1 MGDAGSM
8 QMRSFVLLS
17 LAAAAAAAPQVVQP
31 LFTRGHAAY
40 TYGPLHCVASPCSV
54 VPSCNS
60 AHWKTDIEAFNAD
73 TAGTGAEI
81 KTVYSYG
88 GDVEFWPKKGGDT
101 KTACW
106 APAKDTCNFTSYYD
120 PVNRKAAATY
130 STTKGVEQIVSL
142 IDSRLDGWEMI
153 KLYNNHDACE
163 FGDFY
168 PNLNN
173 LTDPQLGQ
181 LAQQTAK
188 LFCDDENVGGVQIDL
203 EPYQDPY
210 KEKLETFLTAI
221 SKEMKDDTGANG
233 CKNARHPKCR
243 TTSYFTF
250 AHRTRD
256 DFYKTVFNENSY
268 FVFSGYDLRPKSDSF
283 EYNNVTEFGN
293 NLEWEING
301 GGPEVP
307 QRKFNIRTATKSGA
321 KFTLALPI
329 AASCHEYEHY
339 VPMHGDGCGPACQ
352 PWDSGVKMADYVQKM
367 MDVLTSPKNSDVIHF
382 KNPQFLG
389 LSFWVWTYDM
399 TYPPMKWFN
408 NLFLP
413 NTPSKDVLSILKKE
427 LPKLGNPS
435 DYKYEY

>member
-1 MGDAGSM
+1 MLGSAFLQQRALEDGHRELQHRHILSDASI
-8 QMRSFVLLS
+8 
-17 LAAAAAAAPQVVQP
+17 
-31 LFTRGHAAY
+31 T
-40 TYGPLHCVASPCSV
+40 T
-54 VPSCNS
+54 
-60 AHWKTDIEAFNAD
+60 I
-73 TAGTGAEI
+73 
-81 KTVYSYG
+81 YSYG
-88 GDVEFWPKKGGDT
+88 GYVEFWPAKADPQ
-101 KTACW
+101 ACW
-106 APAKDTCNFTSYYD
+106 APAKDSCNYTSYYD
-120 PVNRKAAATY
+120 PVNKQAAQTY
-130 STTKGVEQIVSL
+130 STTKGVKQIVSL
-142 IDSRLDGWEMI
+142 IDSRLDGWNMI
-153 KLYNNHDACE
+153 QQYDKHDACE

-173 LTDPQLGQ
+173 LTDTQLGK
-181 LAQQTAK
+181 LAKQTAK
-188 LFCDDENVGGVQIDL
+188 LYCADDSLGGVQIDL

-210 KEKLETFLTAI
+210 KQSLETFLTAI
-221 SKEMKDDTGANG
+221 STEMKDDSGANG
-233 CKNARHPKCR
+233 CKNARHPQGR

-367 MDVLTSPKNSDVIHF
+367 MDVLTAKHNIDLFHF
-382 KNPQFLG
+382 DKNPQFLG

-413 NTPSKDVLSILKKE
+413 NTPSKSVLEILKRE
-427 LPKLGNPS
+427 LPKLGKPKN
-435 DYKYEY
+435 

>member
-1 MGDAGSM
+1 MG
-8 QMRSFVLLS
+8 
-17 LAAAAAAAPQVVQP
+17 
-31 LFTRGHAAY
+31 
-40 TYGPLHCVASPCSV
+40 
-54 VPSCNS
+54 
-60 AHWKTDIEAFNAD
+60 KTDIEAFNTAA
-73 TAGTGAEI
+73 AGTGAEI

-173 LTDPQLGQ
+173 MTDPQLGQ

-210 KEKLETFLTAI
+210 KEKLETF
-221 SKEMKDDTGANG
+221 
-233 CKNARHPKCR
+233 H
-243 TTSYFTF
+243 
-250 AHRTRD
+250 
-256 DFYKTVFNENSY
+256 
-268 FVFSGYDLRPKSDSF
+268 FVFSGYDLRPKSEDF
-283 EYNNVTEFGN
+283 EYNNVTEFGD
-293 NLEWEING
+293 NLEWEINDG
-301 GGPEVP
+301 QKPGAKDAWNV
-307 QRKFNIRTATKSGA
+307 RTATKTGA
-321 KFTLALPI
+321 HFTLALPI

-367 MDVLTSPKNSDVIHF
+367 MDVLTSPKNSDIIHF

-427 LPKLGNPS
+427 LPKLGNP
-435 DYKYEY
+435 KNN

>member
-1 MGDAGSM
+1 MGPADTM
-8 QMRSFVLLS
+8 QLVALALVI
-17 LAAAAAAAPQVVQP
+17 AAAVAAPTTQVQP
-31 LFTRGHAAY
+31 TFTYGHAAY
-40 TYGPLHCVASPCSV
+40 TYGPLHCTGNPCDV
-54 VPSCNS
+54 VPSCNR
-60 AHWKTDIEAFNAD
+60 AHWSSDIEAFNND
-73 TAGTGAEI
+73 TSISDAKI
-81 KTVYSYG
+81 STVYSYG
-88 GDVEFWPKKGGDT
+88 GDVEFWPDRNSPD
-101 KTACW
+101 ACH
-106 APAKDTCNFTSYYD
+106 APAVEGSCNYTSYYD
-120 PVNRKAAATY
+120 KNNEKAAAEY
-130 STTKGVEQIVSL
+130 HQAQGINQVVAL
-142 IDSRLDGWEMI
+142 LDARLDGWDMI
-153 KLYNNHDACE
+153 TQYNNNDACN

-173 LTDPQLGQ
+173 LTKTQLGQ
-181 LAQQTAK
+181 LAKQTAQ
-188 LFCDDENVGGVQIDL
+188 LYCTDANLGGIQIDL

-210 KEKLETFLTAI
+210 KESLETFIKAMAT
-221 SKEMKDDTGANG
+221 EFKDDSGANG
-233 CKNARHPKCR
+233 CKDDAHPKGR

-256 DFYKTVFNENSY
+256 NFHEEIMGDNGY
-268 FVFSGYDLRPKSDSF
+268 FVFSGYDLRPKNLAF
-283 EYNNVTEFGN
+283 EYNNVSEFGN
-293 NLEWEING
+293 NLKEEIPHIRRAMKG
-301 GGPEVP
+301 GG
-307 QRKFNIRTATKSGA
+307 
-321 KFTLALPI
+321 KFTMAVPI

-367 MDVLTSPKNSDVIHF
+367 MDVLTSPKNSDIIHF

>member
-1 MGDAGSM
+1 MGDTGSM

-73 TAGTGAEI
+73 TAVTGAEI

-221 SKEMKDDTGANG
+221 FK
-233 CKNARHPKCR
+233 
-243 TTSYFTF
+243 
-250 AHRTRD
+250 
-256 DFYKTVFNENSY
+256 ENSY
-268 FVFSGYDLRPKSDSF
+268 FVFSGYDLRPKSEDF
-283 EYNNVTEFGN
+283 EYNNVTEFGA
-293 NLEWEING
+293 NLEWEINDG
-301 GGPEVP
+301 QKPGE
-307 QRKFNIRTATKSGA
+307 KDAFNVRTATKTGA

-435 DYKYEY
+435 DTSTSIKLQC